1 MKYSVV
7 LGVCGWHRQRAN
19 RPAFTLIELLVVIA
33 IIAILAALLLPALA
47 NARSKALA
55 IKCTSNLKQ
64 LQLGWSLY
72 ANDFN
77 DTMIPNA
84 PLSMQPEQSWCYSAY
99 QDWNNADANTNGL
112 IYRKAIM
119 APYLGGQLGV
129 YKCPADII
137 PSQNGQRLR
146 SYSMQS
152 QMGNLYSFGISR
164 AYNSGYKAFIKA
176 TELTV
181 LQPVDAIVFS
191 EENMCSMND
200 GYLQVKNGSPSWPDV
215 PGAYHIWNCG
225 ISYADGHAALRKW
238 VTTVLHIPV
247 SFGYTSSTI
256 TTGVNNKDYLWW
268 DQHTSVKDP

>member
-1 MKYSVV
+1 MKYSEVPWFS
-7 LGVCGWHRQRAN
+7 GRRRQRAN
-19 RPAFTLIELLVVIA
+19 RSAFTLIELLVVIA

-55 IKCTSNLKQ
+55 LKCVSNLKQ
-64 LQLGWSLY
+64 LQLGWALY
-72 ANDFN
+72 ATDFN
-77 DTMIPNA
+77 DTMLPNA
-84 PLSMQPEQSWCYSAY
+84 PLSAAPEKSWCYSAY
-99 QDWNNADANTNGL
+99 QDWYNSDANTNGL
-112 IYRKAIM
+112 IYRNAIM

-129 YKCPADII
+129 YRCPADIV

-152 QMGNLYSFGISR
+152 QMGNLYSAGTSKG
-164 AYNSGYKAFIKA
+164 YNSGYKAFIKA

-181 LQPVDAIVFS
+181 LMPVDAIVFV

-200 GYLQVKNGSPSWPDV
+200 GYLQVKNGSPTWPDV
-215 PGAYHIWNCG
+215 PGSYHLWNCG
-225 ISYADGHAALRKW
+225 ISYADGHAVLRKW

-247 SFGYTSSTI
+247 SFGYTASSI
-256 TTGVNNKDYLWW
+256 STGVNNKDYLWW